1 MFVNRFAL
9 SIGMALAVSA
19 YATQYEAESASY
31 SGDAA
36 KASDGSASGGAYV
49 QMKTGGISFNNIQV
63 STAGKYAIKIHYKA
77 DSDKVNNLSV
87 NGSSAGSMDFPKA
100 SSWAD
105 VSTSVTLKAGTN
117 TIEIVK
123 NWGWIDVDYI
133 DITPYVS
140 QPFDISATPVTP
152 NATDGAKKIYSFLRE
167 NFGKKT
173 ISGIMTGDMDGY
185 TMDADFKTHADPSNV
200 YTRSGKY
207 PALVGVDFLFATG
220 PKASD
225 SWYMEY
231 TEKGISLAKNL
242 WSQGGIPAFTWH
254 WKDPLDEKD
263 AFYIQSAADGK
274 EYTDFDYSTAFKSGT
289 TEWDTNSE
297 AYKGIIDDIDYIA
310 DYFLEL
316 QEAGVAAIFRPLHEA
331 GGKWFWWS
339 INSGAQFAALY
350 RLVYDRMVNV
360 KGVKNLIW
368 VFNPESGAVYDWDPG
383 SEYYDI
389 ISIDIYNNDNDYSSN
404 SGAFEKFKTA
414 TNAKKMV
421 ALTENGPLPDVNN
434 MHNDEAVWSW
444 WMVWY
449 GSWNGKWPG
458 QTSNDVWKSNMED
471 ERIITIEDMPG
482 WGNYKPGQ
490 SSSSAT
496 PTKTSSSSVEPTATS
511 SSSVTPVIS
520 SSSSNGSETPAIG
533 VTSSSNSIAPVVSS
547 SSATPVATSSSSVEA
562 PQRLAKSIV
571 FNGSNTVTSIFDLNG
586 HYMGSESA
594 MSKLPQGRYIIRTQN
609 AGHTTNS
616 LYIKK

>member
-1 MFVNRFAL
+1 
-9 SIGMALAVSA
+9 MALAVSA

-49 QMKTGGISFNNIQV
+49 KMQTGGISFNNVQV
-63 STAGKYAIKIHYKA
+63 SSAGKYAIKIHYKA
-77 DSDKVNNLSV
+77 DNDKVNNLSI
-87 NGSSAGSMDFPKA
+87 NGSSAGSIDFPKA

-105 VSTSVTLKAGTN
+105 VSTSVTLKAGNN

-133 DITPYVS
+133 DVTAYESVAFNIN
-140 QPFDISATPVTP
+140 ATPVTP

-173 ISGIMTGDMDGY
+173 ISGIMTGSMDGY
-185 TMDADFKTHADPSNV
+185 TKGADFRTHEDPKNV

-220 PKASD
+220 PNASG
-225 SWYMEY
+225 SWQTEY
-231 TEKGISLAKNL
+231 TEKGLSLAKDL
-242 WSQGGIPAFTWH
+242 WNRGGIPAFTWH
-254 WKDPLDEKD
+254 WKDPLDKKD
-263 AFYIQSAADGK
+263 AFYIQSAAGSN

-297 AYKGIIDDIDYIA
+297 AYKGIIADIDHIA

-316 QEAGVAAIFRPLHEA
+316 QTAGVAAIFRPLHEA
-331 GGKWFWWS
+331 GGQWFWWS

-360 KGVKNLIW
+360 KGVKNLVW
-368 VFNPESGAVYDWDPG
+368 VFNPESGTVYDWDPG
-383 SEYYDI
+383 SQYYDI
-389 ISIDIYNNDNDYSSN
+389 ISIDIYNGDNDYSSN
-404 SGAFEKFKTA
+404 SGAFERFKTA

-458 QTSNDVWKSNMED
+458 QTSNEVWKNNMED
-471 ERIITIEDMPG
+471 NRIITFEDMPG
-482 WGNYKPGQ
+482 WGSY
-490 SSSSAT
+490 
-496 PTKTSSSSVEPTATS
+496 TATS
-511 SSSVTPVIS
+511 SSSSVTSAES
-520 SSSSNGSETPAIG
+520 SSSSVQST
-533 VTSSSNSIAPVVSS
+533 VSS
-547 SSATPVATSSSSVEA
+547 SSSLPPAIGGTSSTSIEIPTTSSSSEISATSSSSSSSVA
-562 PQRLAKSIV
+562 PVVGSSSSSSYVAPAFNSSSSSISMRLTDKIELETTNKV
-571 FNGSNTVTSIFDLNG
+571 IGIFDITG
-586 HYMGSESA
+586 HYMGTKES
-594 MSKLPQGRYIIRTQN
+594 MSKLPQGRYIVRTQK
-609 AGHTTNS
+609 AGRIVNT
-616 LYIKK
+616 LYVKK